1 MGNITSSL
9 CEICA
14 RKIGMNKKNENEN
27 VNKSKS
33 KSKNKNE
40 NTEEFMVETND
51 EDLYLLTTA
60 QNGVPNFIYHEWYK
74 EL

>member
-1 MGNITSSL
+1 MGNITSL

-14 RKIGMNKKNENEN
+14 RKIKMNKEKENN
-27 VNKSKS
+27 N
-33 KSKNKNE
+33 KNKKE
-40 NTEEFMVETND
+40 NTGELIVEINEENKEN
-51 EDLYLLTTA
+51 EDLYLLTTS

>member
-14 RKIGMNKKNENEN
+14 RKIGMNKKNE
-27 VNKSKS
+27 
-33 KSKNKNE
+33 NE